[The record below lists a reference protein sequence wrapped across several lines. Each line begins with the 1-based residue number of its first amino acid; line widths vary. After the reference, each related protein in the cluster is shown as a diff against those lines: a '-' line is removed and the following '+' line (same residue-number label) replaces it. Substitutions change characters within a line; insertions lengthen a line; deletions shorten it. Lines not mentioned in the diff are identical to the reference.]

1 MKIENTPRNPQKD
14 LQELICKEC
23 KGKVWFVK
31 GKCAHPEIKNEHP
44 NPELDNACLRRGNWN
59 G

>member
-1 MKIENTPRNPQKD
+1 MKVENMPRNPQKE

-23 KGKVWFVK
+23 QGTVWNVK

-44 NPELDNACLRRGNWN
+44 NPNLDNRCLRNS
-59 G
+59 